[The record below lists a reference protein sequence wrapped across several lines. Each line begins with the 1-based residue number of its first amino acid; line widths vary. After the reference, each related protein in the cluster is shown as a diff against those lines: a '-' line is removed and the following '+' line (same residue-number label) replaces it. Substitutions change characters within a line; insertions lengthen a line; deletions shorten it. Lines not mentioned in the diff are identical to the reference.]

1 MTIKPT
7 HNFPLRLPMHELA
20 HYQKLVYEKKFSSVT
35 KAIIECGYHGRIL
48 LSYKDVLDDPQRR
61 KEFFEK
67 ANSKMNEKHI
77 FEWVKNLNDT
87 EFQGFASAIEMRQK
101 GEI

>member
-20 HYQKLVYEKKFSSVT
+20 HYQKLVYEKKFSSVN
-35 KAIIECGYHGRIL
+35 KAIIECGCYGRIL
-48 LSYKDVLDDPQRR
+48 LSYKDVFDDPQRR

-67 ANSKMNEKHI
+67 ANSMMNEKHI
-77 FEWVKNLNDT
+77 FEWVKALPDT
-87 EFQGFASAIEMRQK
+87 EFQGFASAIKMRKK